1 MKKVILISLC
11 GLFILSCSKKE
22 QIHDPLK
29 NEFMAYTQK
38 FESVKEN
45 DRYLGVATYLN
56 PVMPEIRNE
65 NEDEFFL
72 LSVYPKEITFD
83 KSSLK
88 VNGSDTNIT
97 ITELSGDDP
106 LMQSVAFNLPWSKTY
121 KITSPKVGN
130 DNIVL
135 SYHTSNDLNAK
146 FSFRKVSKSMYWNPK
161 IKLDD

>member
-1 MKKVILISLC
+1 MKKIILVC
-11 GLFILSCSKKE
+11 FGAFFLFSCSKKE
-22 QIHDPLK
+22 QIHEPLK

-45 DRYLGVATYLN
+45 DRYLAIATYLN

-72 LSVYPKEITFD
+72 LSAYPKEIEFD

-88 VNGSDTNIT
+88 INGSSENVV
-97 ITELSGDDP
+97 ITELGDDDP
-106 LMQSVAFNLPWSKTY
+106 LMQKVAFNIPWSRTY
-121 KITSPKVGN
+121 KITAPKSGA
-130 DNIVL
+130 DYL
-135 SYHTSNDLNAK
+135 SISYRTTNGLEAK